1 MFGISFAFI
10 LLYYLFGGYMNKTI
24 LPLLSIGIIPLMFA
38 CSDSSVM
45 MSGDRAAE
53 EDGAWDTGVAAA
65 PNADQESDSEFDD
78 GLGSEEESDFLALR
92 PATTDAYVF
101 VANPDRNTVTR
112 ISVPSLEVMTVEVG
126 VEPLIVE
133 TSADY
138 TRAITFNKGSNS
150 ISVINSET
158 LEVTDIEIRKN
169 LNQMKMSSDGNWA
182 ICYHDVNAEGGG
194 ASSGGAISFNAI
206 SIINLENQT
215 QFEAMAGSYP
225 HDVQYSEDGS
235 FAVVISDDYLSVID
249 LTEDAPSP
257 SRIAISDDLIN
268 PPRAEEVLLDPNG
281 GKAIVRQYGVDVLKL
296 VTFETGL
303 VQDLPSG
310 ENPTDMDSSPDG
322 LEAIVVTRTSKEIWR
337 YSWDDPEFNQ
347 IVDTLPEN
355 EVFGSL
361 LMSPDGSQGMV
372 YSTVSGESTVG
383 IWDPSTGETAV
394 RGLVK
399 PVSNVGVSP
408 TGETAIVFHPESN
421 GDTPSTSQFYNHFA
435 LSLVDLGDLF
445 TTAYL
450 LDGEPTSFASTPD
463 GEIGFYTME
472 NQPFL
477 ELLNYQ
483 TFVPTEIRLPSN
495 PVHLGTLPDTN
506 TAFVSQEHD
515 LGRISF
521 FNTDEDE
528 LQTIT
533 GFELNAAIE
542 Q

>member
-1 MFGISFAFI
+1 MRIKNGRF
-10 LLYYLFGGYMNKTI
+10 
-24 LPLLSIGIIPLMFA
+24 LSMGIIPLLFA
-38 CSDSSVM
+38 CSESAIMSS
-45 MSGDRAAE
+45 SDRAGYADE
-53 EDGAWDTGVAAA
+53 EAWDTGQSAA
-65 PNADQESDSEFDD
+65 PENDSDTEGEFDD
-78 GLGSEEESDFLALR
+78 GFGSEQESDFLALR

-138 TRAITFNKGSNS
+138 SRAITFNKGSNS
-150 ISVINSET
+150 ISVIDSET

-169 LNQMKMSSDGNWA
+169 LNQMKMSEDGNWA
-182 ICYHDVNAEGGG
+182 ICYHDVNADGGG
-194 ASSGGAISFNAI
+194 VSSGGAISFNAI

-225 HDVQYSEDGS
+225 HDVQYTEDGS

-249 LTEDAPSP
+249 LTQPTPSP
-257 SRIAISDDLIN
+257 VRIAISDDLIN
-268 PPRAEEVLLDPNG
+268 PPRTEEVLLDPNG
-281 GKAIVRQYGVDVLKL
+281 DKAIVRQYGVDVLKL
-296 VTFETGL
+296 VTFATGDVEDL
-303 VQDLPSG
+303 VSG

-337 YSWDDPEFNQ
+337 YNWDDPKTGQ
-347 IVDTLPEN
+347 IVDTLPTE

-372 YSTVSGESTVG
+372 YSTVSGESTMG
-383 IWDPSTGETAV
+383 IWNPETGETTV

-408 TGETAIVFHPESN
+408 TSETAIIFHPDSN
-421 GDTPSTSQFYNHFA
+421 GDTSMDSEFYNHFA

-445 TTAYL
+445 TSAYL
-450 LDGEPTSFASTPD
+450 LEGEPTSFASTPD
-463 GEIGFYTME
+463 GKIGFYTME
-472 NQPFL
+472 DQPYL

-483 TFVPTEIRLPSN
+483 TFVPTEVRLPSN

-521 FNTDEDE
+521 YNTDEDE

-533 GFELNAAIE
+533 GFELNAAI
-542 Q
+542 QQ